1 MVVEV
6 QGLVDEQLDVYV
18 VQWYMVY
25 FKGETICKWG
35 VILLQAVLGGSKE
48 QVLV

>member
-18 VQWYMVY
+18 VH
-25 FKGETICKWG
+25 G
-35 VILLQAVLGGSKE
+35 LLQGGDYLQDVVVE
-48 QVLV
+48 EGVQQLQLLAN